1 MREPRISKFAAREV
15 MQRHG
20 YDPVAELMRNALDE
34 NVSGE
39 VKREIAMFLCP
50 YMYPKLATVA
60 VESEVEVVNNS
71 LSQSELM
78 ARILENPD
86 LCDAAQRISLVA
98 AELFL
103 ENDKGHQ
110 QIQ

>member
-20 YDPVAELMRNALDE
+20 YDPITELMRSAMDE

-39 VKREIAMFLCP
+39 VKRDIAMFLTP

-60 VESEVEVVNNS
+60 VESEVEVTNNS
-71 LSQSELM
+71 ISQNELM

-98 AELFL
+98 AEIFL
-103 ENDKGHQ
+103 ENDRGSQ